1 MMKLLKK
8 IRRKKNILK
17 VVIQYRLKGYSYYI
31 SKRWGRRVH
40 YDLISNN
47 GKTRSEKRWAHKK
60 GFLSSSID
68 RYGLNENNWQTY
80 ISDFE
85 YMFISPINNAYEK
98 WITDRLT
105 PHYILQ
111 PFSNL
116 LPELYYNIIL
126 RDGEVKII
134 NLQNSKV
141 ETLECF
147 FETLK
152 KKKMLQM
159 IPSQASKFYK
169 TYLLEY
175 IDGTFFIN
183 GEIIAQNDI
192 VEFINNIKN
201 YYIVREYSETRN
213 DIRKL
218 FNDKEPVFKFIVQN
232 DEFNNTNI
240 MSTVVQ
246 TERPYL
252 FGLETDRRFSEF
264 ENHEIKI
271 DLHTG
276 EFFNDNYDEIYQG
289 KVIDWSKICE
299 QIKFVAAFMSEIE
312 YMALFAKFTSE
323 GLKLVDYSRKPD
335 RPENMEDDSPLNI
348 YLKNKAI
355 TKIKKLKNKE
365 INIKTPFKWRAL
377 KILKRK
383 YFRKGFREYMLAVWL
398 NTVKDD
404 FFNTKASIRKKLWAW
419 RRGFPSYR
427 IEQYG
432 LNKSNYRDI
441 LSDYDYAWLNRINNG
456 YQKWINDKTTMRYV
470 LESVKQYLPEYYFFV
485 GKRNNKTY
493 IKKLQDTPIK
503 FSNSISD
510 VLDLLAD
517 KGKLVFKPN
526 AGTHGDGFYKLEYS
540 NGDIFANGEAI
551 DKSSFERLITEQKS
565 TYIVTEYVEM
575 HPDLKR
581 IYPKTVNTIRIM
593 VVNENCNNPQIMHV
607 YMRIGSSKTGFTD
620 NVGYGGIC
628 CYVDKK
634 TGYYYNGETIFNHK
648 FYPCEVHP
656 DTGINIQGYLPNWDK
671 VLDGIQVISRRMSQ
685 LEYLGYD
692 IAITKESFKIIEI
705 NIHQDLHKYVR
716 YPEDVKQFFKK
727 KLNFK
732 KELYSIK

>member
-348 YLKNKAI
+348 YLKKKAI

-470 LESVKQYLPEYYFFV
+470 LESVKQYIPDYYYYI
-485 GKRNNKTY
+485 GKRNNSIH
-493 IKKLQDTPIK
+493 IKGLQELPYGKESSVDGVIA
-503 FSNSISD
+503 
-510 VLDLLAD
+510 LL
-517 KGKLVFKPN
+517 KEKKKLVFKPN
-526 AGTHGDGFYKLEYS
+526 AGTHGDGFYKLE
-540 NGDIFANGEAI
+540 FFE
-551 DKSSFERLITEQKS
+551 DKFFINNKCVEEQDVIEILCNQKS
-565 TYIVTEYVEM
+565 TYVVTEYLEM
-575 HPDLKR
+575 HSYLKN
-581 IYPKTVNTIRIM
+581 IYPNSVNTIRIM
-593 VVNENCNNPQIMHV
+593 VLNRNCDDPKIVQS
-607 YMRIGSSKTGFTD
+607 YMRVGTSNTGVTD
-620 NVGYGGIC
+620 NIAYGGIAV
-628 CYVDKK
+628 YVDQD
-634 TGYYYNGETIFNHK
+634 TGYCYKAGLLIDHK
-648 FYPCEVHP
+648 YHDVDRHP
-656 DTGINIQGYLPNWDK
+656 DTGELLEGYLPNWDIVK
-671 VLDGIQVISRRMSQ
+671 KGIIDIARCIPQI
-685 LEYLGYD
+685 EYMGYD
-692 IAITKESFKIIEI
+692 IAITEIGFKILEI
-705 NIHQDLHKYVR
+705 NIHQDIHKAH
-716 YPEDVKQFFKK
+716 EFTAEINDFFRTKKDLKK
-727 KLNFK
+727 KQYYK
-732 KELYSIK
+732 